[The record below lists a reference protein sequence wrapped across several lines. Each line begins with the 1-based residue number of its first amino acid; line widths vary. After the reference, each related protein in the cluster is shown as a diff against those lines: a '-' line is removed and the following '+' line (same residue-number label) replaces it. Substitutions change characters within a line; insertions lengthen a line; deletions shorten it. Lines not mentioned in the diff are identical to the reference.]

1 VTPSPARP
9 TETGT
14 AARTPASWVP
24 AKVPAATAA
33 LRAAGYSS
41 ILAPLLAR
49 RGASDPAAARRF
61 LEPHPDHLHD
71 PFGLAGMDAAVGRL
85 LRAVEQ
91 EERVAIVGDYDVDGV
106 SGTALLAAVFR
117 ACGLAT
123 EVLLPHRMIDGY
135 GFQPVHAERASERGC
150 SLIVTVDCGTS
161 SAVAIER
168 AIAAGIDVVV
178 TDHHLPPDDFPA
190 VAIQVNPRQ
199 PGCRY
204 PFPELS
210 GVGLSLKLATALLQ
224 RVGRPVPL
232 ASLLRI
238 ACLGTIADLVPLGGE
253 NRVIAAL
260 GLRALAE
267 ARSEGLRALM
277 RVAGVKP
284 PLTAADVGFRLGPR
298 INATGRL
305 DTAERALELFL
316 TRDSARAE
324 QLAAELDA
332 LNRERQDEERRV
344 VEETMA
350 LFAEADPLPGILVA
364 WSPEWHRGVVGI
376 AAGRLAQHFHRPA
389 VLLAVDGLTATGSG
403 RSLPGIHLHGFLDR
417 WRSELLK
424 FGGHAAAIGLTVET
438 ARLDELRRAWGR
450 EAIWDEEVLTR
461 RFEYEI
467 DLRAAGSFDVSLYAE
482 VARLE
487 PFGPGNPAPLV
498 RVGPLQLLGEPR
510 LFGNGHL
517 SAIAVGEDGG
527 RVRLVGWSWA
537 SRADSLAGRFEAL
550 GRLEWDDWVSAPAL
564 RLVDARAVPS
574 DSVTS
579 T

>member
-1 VTPSPARP
+1 MWA
-9 TETGT
+9 
-14 AARTPASWVP
+14 
-24 AKVPAATAA
+24 PAAVAPATDA

-49 RGASDPAAARRF
+49 RGATDPEAARRF
-61 LEPHPDHLHD
+61 LDPRPDHLHD
-71 PFGLAGMDAAVGRL
+71 PFALAGMEQAVARL
-85 LRAVEQ
+85 QHAMRHG
-91 EERVAIVGDYDVDGV
+91 ERVAIVGDYDVDGV

-117 ACGLAT
+117 ACGLDT

-135 GFQPVHAERASERGC
+135 GFQPVHAERAGELGC
-150 SLIVTVDCGTS
+150 RLIVTVDCGTS
-161 SAVAIER
+161 SAAAIES
-168 AIAAGIDVVV
+168 ALAAGIEVVV

-190 VAIQVNPRQ
+190 AAIQVNPRQ

-210 GVGLSLKLATALLQ
+210 GVGLSLKLATALLL

-238 ACLGTIADLVPLGGE
+238 ACLGTIADLVPLAGE

-267 ARSEGLRALM
+267 TRSEGLRALM

-316 TRDSARAE
+316 TRDPARADE
-324 QLAAELDA
+324 LACELDA
-332 LNRERQDEERRV
+332 LNRERQHEERRV
-344 VEETMA
+344 VEEAMA
-350 LFAEADPLPGILVA
+350 LFAELATLPGILVG

-389 VLLAVDGLTATGSG
+389 VLLAVEGPTATGSG
-403 RSLPGIHLHGFLDR
+403 RSLPGIHLHGFFDR

-424 FGGHAAAIGLTVET
+424 FGGHAAAIGLTVEA
-438 ARLDELRRAWGR
+438 ARLGALR
-450 EAIWDEEVLTR
+450 EAWCREATWDEEVLTR
-461 RFEYEI
+461 RYEYEI
-467 DLRAAGSFDVSLYAE
+467 DLRAAAGFDVSLYAE

-487 PFGPGNPAPLV
+487 PFGPDNPAPLV
-498 RVGPLQLLGEPR
+498 RVGPLRLLGEPR
-510 LFGNGHL
+510 FFGNGHL
-517 SAIAVGEDGG
+517 SAIAVGEDGA
-527 RVRLVGWSWA
+527 RVRLVGWSWGP
-537 SRADSLAGRFEAL
+537 RADLLGDRFEAL
-550 GRLEWDDWVSAPAL
+550 GRLDWDDWVSAPAL
-564 RLVDARAVPS
+564 RLVDARPASNDAV
-574 DSVTS
+574 TG